1 MYRFQF
7 ETIFDDYKVLNR
19 VYQKKEGTLRRLL
32 RVGLFFILFTDIS
45 IRFNRCPAKLA
56 ELLSLLALTA
66 MMAIVVEILRSVIMV
81 RQSKR
86 MSLQDVGELTI
97 TLDETGIHQH
107 HKKCDSQ
114 YPWSAFVDG
123 YYCRGQYLLF
133 LDKLHA
139 MGLPE
144 RALVEGDPATLR
156 AFLEEKLQKEIID
169 VR

>member
-7 ETIFDDYKVLNR
+7 ESVLDDYKILNR
-19 VYQKKEGTLRRLL
+19 VYQKKEGIWKRFLY
-32 RVGLFFILFTDIS
+32 VGLLFVLFTDTT
-45 IRFNRCPAKLA
+45 IRFNRRPTNLA
-56 ELLSLLALTA
+56 ELLTILAFTALL
-66 MMAIVVEILRSVIMV
+66 AIVVEILRSVIVV
-81 RQSKR
+81 RQSR
-86 MSLQDVGELTI
+86 RRSLQGVGEVTI
-97 TLDETGIHQH
+97 ILDEAGIHLH
-107 HKKCDSQ
+107 HKKADCQ
-114 YPWSAFVDG
+114 YPWSAFEDG

-139 MGLPE
+139 VGLPE